1 MFMIFGIVLII
12 AFIVL
17 SLYVELFIPF
27 NEERQYIK
35 MEINRSCSKQEY
47 KYWKKEMKK
56 LYLKSIPIIRWFV
69 K

>member
-17 SLYVELFIPF
+17 YVEIFIPF

>member
-17 SLYVELFIPF
+17 SLYVEIFIPF

>member
-1 MFMIFGIVLII
+1 MIFGVVLII

-17 SLYVELFIPF
+17 YLYVDIFIPF

-35 MEINRSCSKQEY
+35 MEIKRSCSKQEY

-56 LYLKSIPIIRWFV
+56 LYRKSIPIIRWFV